1 MLVKH
6 KSDTTCPTANG
17 FETLHSFRRILGNE
31 ADLHNVHIDIIKC
44 YHSDYGLFKKQTITE
59 KKLAEIKTLLI

>member
-17 FETLHSFRRILGNE
+17 FNTLHCLRRNLGNE
-31 ADLHNVHIDIIKC
+31 VDLHNVNIDRIKC
-44 YHSDYGLFKKQTITE
+44 YQSDSGLFKKHTITE
-59 KKLAEIKTLLI
+59 KEIAEIKTLLI